1 MIVGIILNRLA
12 LSYPRNRENVVDASE
27 SVDSLLECPDLAIP
41 VRGVEL
47 DGEGLVAVRFE
58 LLNYLL
64 RA

>member
-27 SVDSLLECPDLAIP
+27 SVDSLLEGPNLAIP